1 MLNRSL
7 LTVLAA
13 TALSTSVLVA
23 PAVFSPAAA
32 QIGVY
37 IGAPPPARVEV
48 VPVAPPGQ
56 TWRPGYW
63 NYQNTQHVWAPGGYI
78 VTEPNARYIPD
89 RWVEYQDNGRAN
101 WKREDGRWEKN

>member
-1 MLNRSL
+1 MLKRSL
-7 LTVLAA
+7 FTLLAA

-23 PAVFSPAAA
+23 PAAFTPAAA

-37 IGAPPPARVEV
+37 IGAPPAPRVEV

-63 NYQNTQHVWAPGGYI
+63 NYEKTEHVWAPGSYI
-78 VTEPNARYIPD
+78 VTEPNARYVPD
-89 RWVEYQDNGRAN
+89 RWIEYQDNGRAN